1 MYLKKNGNKENQ
13 MGKINILFVKG
24 PRTGESLVV
33 DSNDTITF
41 GRDKKCDIVLSDSG
55 SSSISRN
62 HAKLINGTLT
72 DTSTNGTYVDG
83 KKIHN
88 SSIKLNGN
96 EEIKFS
102 SKGDTIQINLNE
114 FRGQSNDSDISEVPS
129 FTKIVPV
136 SKTGFIKEL
145 SSEPFFFPGIV
156 TVITGILLFVIYIN
170 ADQTRDIGYLRMY
183 ELLLGTYLGAITIF
197 FIKSVSN
204 LNVPFWV
211 PLTSALFV
219 ALIYFIGV
227 PFSLL
232 AIVFRP
238 DAIVSLLDSN
248 NFLERFIA
256 HFVAAGLME
265 ELFKSIPVWIACIL
279 APRLYRLNIGG
290 FKKGTITP
298 TLTVLIGAS
307 GAIGFIIVE
316 TLFEYVPGVQ
326 DESGA
331 VFGLM
336 LLIPRFITGIAG
348 HVAWSGIF
356 AYFIGLMF
364 YYKKV
369 NISYPIMGWLLASL
383 LHGLWNATVGALFSV
398 GVAVISFIGFTGYL
412 FKARDAF
419 QSTAS

>member
-1 MYLKKNGNKENQ
+1 MYLKKNGNNENQ

-62 HAKLINGTLT
+62 HAKLINGTIT

-88 SSIKLNGN
+88 SSVKLNGN
-96 EEIKFS
+96 EKIKFS

-136 SKTGFIKEL
+136 SKPGFIKEL
-145 SSEPFFFPGIV
+145 SSQPFFIPGLV
-156 TVITGILLFVIYIN
+156 TVIVGILLFGILN
-170 ADQTRDIGYLRMY
+170 GAEQTRNIAYLYMY
-183 ELLLGTYLGAITIF
+183 ELLLGAYFGTITIF
-197 FIKSVSN
+197 FIQGVSN
-204 LNVPFWV
+204 LKVPFWI
-211 PLTSALFV
+211 PLSSALFI
-219 ALIYFIGV
+219 ALMFFIDV
-227 PFSLL
+227 PFYLL
-232 AIVFRP
+232 SIIFRP
-238 DAIVSLLDSN
+238 DAITSLLDSN
-248 NFLERFIA
+248 NFLELFIA

-265 ELFKSIPVWIACIL
+265 ELFKSIPVWIACFL

-290 FKKGTITP
+290 FKKEKITP

-316 TLFEYVPGVQ
+316 TLFNYVPEIQEDLGL
-326 DESGA
+326 EW
-331 VFGLM
+331 GLM

-369 NISYPIMGWLLASL
+369 NISYPIMGWLLASV
-383 LHGLWNATVGALFSV
+383 LHGLWNATGGSIW
-398 GVAVISFIGFTGYL
+398 VAVISFVGFTGYL

>member
-1 MYLKKNGNKENQ
+1 MYLKKNGNNENQ

-33 DSNDTITF
+33 ESNDSITF
-41 GRDKKCDIVLSDSG
+41 GRDKQCDIVLSDSG

-62 HAKLINGTLT
+62 HAIMINGTLT

-88 SSIKLNGN
+88 SSVKLNGN
-96 EEIKFS
+96 EKIKFS

-114 FRGQSNDSDISEVPS
+114 FRAQSNDSDISEVPS
-129 FTKIVPV
+129 YTKIVPI

-145 SSEPFFFPGIV
+145 SSEPFFIPGLV
-156 TVITGILLFVIYIN
+156 TVIAGILLFGILNGAI
-170 ADQTRDIGYLRMY
+170 QTRNIAFLYMY
-183 ELLLGTYLGAITIF
+183 ELLLGAYFGAMTIF
-197 FIKSVSN
+197 FIKGVSN
-204 LNVPFWV
+204 LKVPFWV
-211 PLTSALFV
+211 PIGSALFV
-219 ALIYFIGV
+219 ALIYIIGV
-227 PFSLL
+227 PFYLL

-238 DAIVSLLDSN
+238 DTIMSFMDSN
-248 NFLERFIA
+248 NFLELFIG
-256 HFVAAGLME
+256 HFVGAGLME
-265 ELFKSIPVWIACIL
+265 ELFKSIPVWVACIL

-290 FKKGTITP
+290 FKKEKITP

-307 GAIGFIIVE
+307 GAIGFIIIE
-316 TLFEYVPGVQ
+316 TLLEYVPHIQEELGY
-326 DESGA
+326 EW
-331 VFGLM
+331 GLM

-369 NISYPIMGWLLASL
+369 NLSYPIMGWLLASL
-383 LHGLWNATVGALFSV
+383 LHGLWNATGGSIFSV
-398 GVAVISFIGFTGYL
+398 GVAVISFVGFTGYL
-412 FKARDAF
+412 YKARNAF

>member
-1 MYLKKNGNKENQ
+1 MYLKKNGNNENQ

-33 DSNDTITF
+33 NSNDTITF

-136 SKTGFIKEL
+136 SKAGFIKEL
-145 SSEPFFFPGIV
+145 SSQPFFIPGLV
-156 TVITGILLFVIYIN
+156 TVIVGILLFGILN
-170 ADQTRDIGYLRMY
+170 GAEQTRNIAYLYMY
-183 ELLLGTYLGAITIF
+183 ELLLGAYFGTITIF
-197 FIKSVSN
+197 FIQGVSN
-204 LNVPFWV
+204 LKVPFWI
-211 PLTSALFV
+211 PLSSALFI
-219 ALIYFIGV
+219 ALMLFIDV
-227 PFSLL
+227 PLYLL
-232 AIVFRP
+232 SIIFRP
-238 DAIVSLLDSN
+238 DSIISFMDSN
-248 NFLERFIA
+248 NFLELFIA

-265 ELFKSIPVWIACIL
+265 ELFKSIPVWIACFL

-290 FKKGTITP
+290 FKKEKITP

-316 TLFEYVPGVQ
+316 TLFNYVPEIQEDLGL
-326 DESGA
+326 EW
-331 VFGLM
+331 GLM
-336 LLIPRFITGIAG
+336 LLIPRVITGIAG

-369 NISYPIMGWLLASL
+369 NISYPIMGWLLASV
-383 LHGLWNATVGALFSV
+383 LHGLWNATGGSIW
-398 GVAVISFIGFTGYL
+398 VAVISFVGFTGYL